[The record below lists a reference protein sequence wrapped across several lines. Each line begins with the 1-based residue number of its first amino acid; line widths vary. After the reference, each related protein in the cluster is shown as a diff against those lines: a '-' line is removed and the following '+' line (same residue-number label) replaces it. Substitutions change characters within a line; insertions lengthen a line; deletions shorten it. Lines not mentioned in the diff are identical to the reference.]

1 MTMTAR
7 PTLADVL
14 FLARR
19 LRPADQAR
27 LVAQLTPMIAS
38 ALEGGGTLLSSPD
51 DPWERLAQLREE
63 FREQGPVTPSVTD
76 ELLASRR

>member
-1 MTMTAR
+1 MMATR

-14 FLARR
+14 LLARR

-27 LVAQLTPMIAS
+27 LVAHLTPTIAA
-38 ALEGGGTLLSSPD
+38 ALDDAGTALPSNS
-51 DPWERLAQLREE
+51 DPWEELAQLREA
-63 FREQGPVTPSVTD
+63 FRAQGPVTPSVTD